1 MGHVHAPASHDRAF
15 AVGIAL
21 NLGFVAA
28 EGVAGWYGDSLALL
42 SDAGHNLSDVLSLL
56 LAWGGSYLT
65 ARAVSER
72 RTYGL
77 RRSSILAALMNAVIL
92 LLVIGALG
100 WEAITR
106 LSEPHVPHGMVV
118 IVTAALGVVVNTA
131 TALMFMRGRH
141 GDLNIRGA
149 FLHMAADAAV
159 SLGVVIAGVL
169 ILFTDW
175 YWLDPLMGLLIVLV
189 IAVSSWQLLRES
201 LDLALDAVPGS
212 IDPAAVER
220 YLDALPE
227 VEGVH
232 HLHIW
237 AMSTTEIALTA
248 HLVKRDGRLDDG
260 FLRRVHDELH
270 DRFGIGHATL
280 QLEAGT
286 DGERCPAAHP
296 VRHSAAAPHAH

>member
-1 MGHVHAPASHDRAF
+1 MGHIHAPASHDRAF
-15 AVGIAL
+15 AIGIAL
-21 NLGFVAA
+21 NLGFVIA
-28 EGVAGWYGDSLALL
+28 EGIAGWYGDSLALL

-65 ARAVSER
+65 ARAATER

-92 LLVIGALG
+92 LMVIGALG
-100 WEAITR
+100 WEAIAR
-106 LSEPHVPHGMVV
+106 LGEPRAPHGMVV

-175 YWLDPLMGLLIVLV
+175 YWLDPLMGLVIVLV

-212 IDPAAVER
+212 IDPVAVER
-220 YLDALPE
+220 YLGGLPGID
-227 VEGVH
+227 GVH

-237 AMSTTEIALTA
+237 AMSTTEVALTA
-248 HLVKRDGRLDDG
+248 HLVKRDGRLDDC

-286 DGERCPAAHP
+286 DGEHCPATHP
-296 VRHSAAAPHAH
+296 VGHAAVPHIH

>member
-1 MGHVHAPASHDRAF
+1 MEHVHAPVSHDRAF
-15 AVGIAL
+15 AIGIAL
-21 NLGFVAA
+21 NLGFVIA
-28 EGVAGWYGDSLALL
+28 EGLAGWYGDSLALL
-42 SDAGHNLSDVLSLL
+42 SDAGHNLGDVLSLL

-65 ARAVSER
+65 ARAATER

-100 WEAITR
+100 WEAIAR
-106 LSEPHVPHGMVV
+106 LGEPRAPHSMVV
-118 IVTAALGVVVNTA
+118 IVTASLGVLINTA

-169 ILFTDW
+169 ILVTDW
-175 YWLDPLMGLLIVLV
+175 YWVDPAISLVIVV
-189 IAVSSWQLLRES
+189 AIAVSSWQLLRES

-212 IDPAAVER
+212 IDPAAVEC
-220 YLDALPE
+220 YLRELPE
-227 VEGVH
+227 VDGVH

-237 AMSTTEIALTA
+237 AMSTTEVALTA
-248 HLVKRDGRLDDG
+248 HLVKRDGCLDDR
-260 FLRRVHDELH
+260 FLRRVHAELH

-286 DGERCPAAHP
+286 DGARCPAT
-296 VRHSAAAPHAH
+296 APHGH

>member
-1 MGHVHAPASHDRAF
+1 MGHIHAPASHDRAF
-15 AVGIAL
+15 AIGIAL
-21 NLGFVAA
+21 NLGFVIA
-28 EGVAGWYGDSLALL
+28 EGIAGWYGDSLALL

-65 ARAVSER
+65 ARAATER

-92 LLVIGALG
+92 LMVIGALG
-100 WEAITR
+100 WEAIAR
-106 LSEPHVPHGMVV
+106 LGEPRAPHGMVV
-118 IVTAALGVVVNTA
+118 IVTAALGVVINTA

-175 YWLDPLMGLLIVLV
+175 YWLDPLMGLAIVLV

-212 IDPAAVER
+212 IDPVAVER
-220 YLDALPE
+220 YLGGLPGID
-227 VEGVH
+227 GVH

-237 AMSTTEIALTA
+237 AMSTTEVALTA
-248 HLVKRDGRLDDG
+248 HLVKRDGRLDDC

-286 DGERCPAAHP
+286 DGERCPATHP
-296 VRHSAAAPHAH
+296 VGHAAVPHTH

>member
-15 AVGIAL
+15 AIGIAL
-21 NLGFVAA
+21 NLGFVIA
-28 EGVAGWYGDSLALL
+28 EGIAGWYGDSLALL

-65 ARAVSER
+65 ARAATER

-106 LSEPHVPHGMVV
+106 LGEPRAPHGMVV
-118 IVTAALGVVVNTA
+118 IVTAALGVVINTA

-169 ILFTDW
+169 ILLTDW
-175 YWLDPLMGLLIVLV
+175 YWLDPAIGLLIVVV

-212 IDPAAVER
+212 IDPVAVER
-220 YLDALPE
+220 YLSELPE
-227 VEGVH
+227 VDGVH

-237 AMSTTEIALTA
+237 AMSTTEVALTA
-248 HLVKRDGRLDDG
+248 HLVKCDGRLDDC
-260 FLRRVHDELH
+260 FLRRVHDALH

-286 DGERCPAAHP
+286 EGEHCPATDAARHP
-296 VRHSAAAPHAH
+296 AAAPHRH

>member
-1 MGHVHAPASHDRAF
+1 MGHIHAPASHDRAF
-15 AVGIAL
+15 AIGIAL
-21 NLGFVAA
+21 NLGFVIA
-28 EGVAGWYGDSLALL
+28 EGIAGWYGDSLALL

-65 ARAVSER
+65 ARAATER

-92 LLVIGALG
+92 LMVIGALG
-100 WEAITR
+100 WEAIAR
-106 LSEPHVPHGMVV
+106 LGEPRAPHGMVV
-118 IVTAALGVVVNTA
+118 IVTAALGVVINTA

-169 ILFTDW
+169 ILVTDW
-175 YWLDPLMGLLIVLV
+175 YWLDPLMGLAIVLV

-212 IDPAAVER
+212 IDPVAVER
-220 YLDALPE
+220 YLGGLPGID
-227 VEGVH
+227 GVH

-237 AMSTTEIALTA
+237 AMSTTEVALTA
-248 HLVKRDGRLDDG
+248 HLVKRDGRLDDC

-286 DGERCPAAHP
+286 DGERCPATHP
-296 VRHSAAAPHAH
+296 VGHAAVPHTH